1 MIPGKA
7 PEEQVQLAFVEKILE
22 MVEKCKTGKEILLFL
37 DPVHQI
43 HNNENGYCLQKV
55 GKEGTKKVLSNT
67 GRRRVNIIGAINP
80 IDIDITTLITECK
93 CDSEVMK
100 IFLKEIRNTYDE
112 GQIINIILDNASY
125 NRSYEVQD
133 LAKELQINLKYLPPY
148 SPNLSL
154 IERLWKFFKK
164 KMVKN
169 HYYPDFESFYEA
181 IISFFKAFNYHKDE
195 IKTLL
200 SFNFEII
207 KAN

>member
-1 MIPGKA
+1 MVPGKA
-7 PEEQVQLAFVEKILE
+7 PEVQVQLSFINEILE
-22 MVEKCKTGKEILLFL
+22 IVEKCKTEKEILLFL

-43 HNNENGYCLQKV
+43 HNNENGYCIQKV
-55 GKEGTKKVLSNT
+55 GKEGTKRVLSNT

-80 IDIDITTLITECK
+80 IDMGITTLITECK

-112 GQIINIILDNASY
+112 GHIITIILDNASY

-169 HYYPDFESFYEA
+169 HYYSDFETFYNA
-181 IISFFKAFNYHKDE
+181 IIAFFKDFDNYKEE
-195 IKTLL
+195 IKTLIT
-200 SFNFEII
+200 FNFEII